1 MPVGNDHVRCDLLRR
16 RWLVESLRK
25 TALRDQLKLDVRRL
39 YERDLQRFL
48 KVTAGIRSFAAAGF
62 ARNNR

>member
-1 MPVGNDHVRCDLLRR
+1 M
-16 RWLVESLRK
+16 VESLRK
-25 TALRDQLKLDVRRL
+25 TALRDQLKLEVRRL

>member
-1 MPVGNDHVRCDLLRR
+1 VRCDLLRR
-16 RWLVESLRK
+16 RRLVESLRK

-48 KVTAGIRSFAAAGF
+48 KVTAGIGSFAAAGF